1 MNIFFWI
8 HFYIYF
14 IENLLYWIELFY
26 IPLLQKKIYMN
37 WFQFELHTCIL
48 WIVIISYPKSNGNV
62 STLVYLT
69 SVMPIRD
76 SLQWYSIQDS
86 WHYSR
91 IMTKITY
98 KITFFWQENRNQ
110 QKTKRS
116 NFKRPF
122 FYQISFVPKKNKRPT
137 LGTW

>member
-48 WIVIISYPKSNGNV
+48 WIVIISYPKSNGNLI
-62 STLVYLT
+62 TLIYLT

-76 SLQWYSIQDS
+76 SLQWYSIHDS

-98 KITFFWQENRNQ
+98 KITFFFSKKIEISR
-110 QKTKRS
+110 KRS
-116 NFKRPF
+116 DQILIDPF
-122 FYQISFVPKKNKRPT
+122 SIKSVLFQKNKRPT

>member
-1 MNIFFWI
+1 MNIFFLDS
-8 HFYIYF
+8 
-14 IENLLYWIELFY
+14 LLY
-26 IPLLQKKIYMN
+26 LLHREFAVLNWTFLYSVITEKIYMN

-62 STLVYLT
+62 YTLVYLT

-76 SLQWYSIQDS
+76 SLQWYSIHDS

-98 KITFFWQENRNQ
+98 KITFFFSKKIEISR
-110 QKTKRS
+110 KRS
-116 NFKRPF
+116 D
-122 FYQISFVPKKNKRPT
+122 QILNDHFSIKSVLFQKNKRPT